1 MEAASGTS
9 TCEKEHLAC
18 EYSDVTVDSP
28 LDDLAGAVKMVPDVV
43 KQVRAQKKTSFNS
56 DSKKPERCGLSL
68 YRRVEFCASMV
79 WIATLQV
86 LLAFGD
92 AIFSQGAW

>member
-43 KQVRAQKKTSFNS
+43 KQVRAQKKLLLIVIQRNQSVVDYHYT
-56 DSKKPERCGLSL
+56 DELSSVPL
-68 YRRVEFCASMV
+68 
-79 WIATLQV
+79 W
-86 LLAFGD
+86 FG
-92 AIFSQGAW
+92 